1 MIFNSNKDKPA
12 EQKDIK
18 LVPEMLNLLGC
29 NKEGFISLLKQMN
42 YKIFEKEKEIF
53 FKYVPMKKNKSK
65 DKSNFIDSP
74 FKKLEQLNIK

>member
-1 MIFNSNKDKPA
+1 MIFNSNKNKPA
-12 EQKDIK
+12 EQKDIR

-29 NKEGFISLLKQMN
+29 NKESFINLLKLMN

-53 FKYVPMKKNKSK
+53 FKYTPIKRNKSK
-65 DKSNFIDSP
+65 GKTNFIDSP